1 MDIDKV
7 ILGCKKGDRLSQ
19 KHLFDKYAQLF
30 YAVSK
35 RYTPISH
42 DAMDNL
48 HDGFIRIFEK
58 IETFDPTRGNFEG
71 WGRRVVINCA
81 LQKLKKKSRLNE
93 IYPDQL
99 YDSQIDEFDVVDKMN
114 VDHLFLKIEQLPDG
128 YKQVFCL
135 YEIEGYSH
143 KEIGEMLGI
152 KEVSSRSNLSR
163 SKKILKDLINF
174 ENNKYSS
181 AMNTNTSH

>member
-1 MDIDKV
+1 MDISK
-7 ILGCKKGDRLSQ
+7 IISGCKKGDRLSQ
-19 KHLFDKYAQLF
+19 KQLFDTYGKLF

-35 RYTPISH
+35 RYTPRSC

-48 HDGFIRIFEK
+48 HDGFIK
-58 IETFDPTRGNFEG
+58 IYDKIGTFDEKRGSFEG
-71 WGRRVVINCA
+71 WGRKVIINCA

-93 IYPDQL
+93 VYPDQL
-99 YDSQIDEFDVVDKMN
+99 YDSQSDGFDVIEKMS
-114 VDHLFLKIEQLPDG
+114 VDHLFKKIELLPDG

-163 SKKILKDLINF
+163 SKKILQDLLRPDRQNYGSIIST
-174 ENNKYSS
+174 K
-181 AMNTNTSH
+181 